1 MSVKAID
8 LSKEKIRYLAI
19 GDSISE
25 GFNSRYGVGFPGEMK
40 NINDLDDTRT
50 ISGMSFPAILS
61 KIINDINPEL
71 IETFDNFS
79 LTGTRVVDWLY
90 FLGIEPKKY
99 NYENSKKQIMEDQEY
114 DEKEN
119 NPQKSRAY
127 NQFGMFG
134 RSDSRDFDKLKK
146 KIKEANFI
154 TITIGGNDWLA
165 NFPIFEISSVKQNVL
180 SKKDFDEII
189 YQKNKELLKNMNH
202 MFAEIRRINPEANIV
217 AVNYPTTLS
226 LIFSFDKD
234 LLNDKNGIIISQY
247 IDLLNKVVSK
257 AAKNN
262 NIHYMNF
269 ENKKFWE
276 DNSADLATVFF
287 DVHPTY
293 YGYKKIAHEIFAKTS
308 LSNNFYNQSLDE
320 IKTFLPNVN
329 KEFLES
335 DYQKFVNIFDFSKIN
350 ITDKK
355 LIDLSK
361 IANEKLFWSN
371 NLHEKEFLHL
381 RRNLSVK
388 KYFYY
393 NETSIATSNV
403 KSVLNSILLFIEQNN
418 LDPQNKI
425 KSILK
430 NEKYFSILMS
440 TFIKSDYVDIVTN
453 QIQDEIDKNNKLKIK
468 IDLTMFQ
475 NILVNKLFD
484 VTNIFYLLR
493 DFGAEITKVPNHKT
507 LLKLV
512 EKASI
517 SILLNI
523 SDSEKYNEALKKTI
537 KMKAI
542 DILCKRFKSIET
554 ELIDILIENF
564 LEIEM
569 KIIIINLIK
578 TYFYSL
584 STISDIKSIKT
595 FLTKFINNFFKKIEL
610 KSILENI
617 IGNDQ
622 VEYAFSEIIFN
633 ILEIKDYSI
642 EDVLLFK
649 QFIKLIVAKINNQKI
664 IINLFSKI
672 ASQFVDK
679 KNSMSLFEFIWS
691 FAGNDFWNIFKST
704 EVVEIW
710 TNKSDVFILADV
722 INLIFEKSSITNSD
736 FYNILLNIHN
746 PKLKEHSLTSNLFNI
761 AKDVV
766 EKILKIEK
774 LYLAIANTLYNS
786 FVEFKK
792 INPKIE
798 NEFNPYYK
806 SYYRFVVSSLWIG
819 YRLFQKDIS
828 INIFWITKKGI
839 FKSLPSIVNQIHKLS
854 MGNSNNEKR
863 EDLVNFIFG
872 DVFIDNITSSY
883 YNEKDLRKSMLW
895 YIKTCDF
902 EDGETK
908 KLNKKKTIIFES
920 LQKGYWKID
929 KELK

>member
-1 MSVKAID
+1 MSKKSID

-25 GFNSRYGVGFPGEMK
+25 GFNSRYGVGFPGEIK
-40 NINDLDDTRT
+40 INDVDNTKT
-50 ISGMSFPAILS
+50 ITGMSFPAILS

-127 NQFGMFG
+127 KQFGMFG
-134 RSDSRDFDKLKK
+134 RSDARDFDKLKQ

-165 NFPIFEISSVKQNVL
+165 NFPIFEISSLKQNVL
-180 SKKDFDEII
+180 SKKDFDKII
-189 YQKNKELLKNMNH
+189 HIKNSELLVNMKH

-217 AVNYPTTLS
+217 AINYPTTLS
-226 LIFSFDKD
+226 LLFSFDKD
-234 LLNDKNGIIISQY
+234 LFNEKNGIIISEYVHLLNQVIFKAAQKNDIQY
-247 IDLLNKVVSK
+247 I
-257 AAKNN
+257 
-262 NIHYMNF
+262 NF

-276 DNSADLATVFF
+276 ENSDNLATVFF

-308 LSNNFYNQSLDE
+308 LSNNFYDQSLDE

-329 KEFLES
+329 QDFLES
-335 DYQKFVNIFDFSKIN
+335 DYKTFSNIFDFSKIHL
-350 ITDKK
+350 TDKK
-355 LIDLSK
+355 LIELSK

-371 NLHEKEFLHL
+371 NSHEKEFLHL
-381 RRNLSVK
+381 KRKLSVK

-393 NETSIATSNV
+393 NETSISTNNV
-403 KSVLNSILLFIEQNN
+403 QGIINSILLFVEQNN
-418 LDPQNKI
+418 FDPQNKI
-425 KSILK
+425 KAILN
-430 NEKYFSILMS
+430 NEKYFSVLLS
-440 TFIKSDYVDIVTN
+440 TFIKSDYIDIVTN

-468 IDLTMFQ
+468 ISLTMFQ
-475 NILVNKLFD
+475 DILISKLFD

-493 DFGAEITKVPNHKT
+493 DFGEEITKVPNHKT
-507 LLKLV
+507 LLKLI
-512 EKASI
+512 EKAAI

-523 SDSEKYNEALKKTI
+523 SNSEKYSEVLKKNI
-537 KMKAI
+537 KNKAVN
-542 DILCKRFKSIET
+542 ILCKRFKSIEN
-554 ELIDILIENF
+554 ELIDILVENF

-584 STISDIKSIKT
+584 STISDIKSINV

-617 IGNDQ
+617 IGHDQ

-642 EDVLLFK
+642 QDVLLFK
-649 QFIKLIVAKINNQKI
+649 KFIKLIVAKINNQEV

-672 ASQFVDK
+672 AVQFVDK
-679 KNSMSLFEFIWS
+679 KNSISLFEFIWS
-691 FAGNDFWNIFKST
+691 FAGNDFWNIFKSSK
-704 EVVEIW
+704 VVKIW

-746 PKLKEHSLTSNLFNI
+746 PKLKENSLTSNLFNI

-786 FVEFKK
+786 FIEFKK

-872 DVFIDNITSSY
+872 DVFIDNMTSSY
-883 YNEKDLRKSMLW
+883 YNEKDLKKSMLW
-895 YIKTCDF
+895 HIKTCDF
-902 EDGETK
+902 EDDTSS
-908 KLNKKKTIIFES
+908 KLNNKKTIIFES

-929 KELK
+929 KN